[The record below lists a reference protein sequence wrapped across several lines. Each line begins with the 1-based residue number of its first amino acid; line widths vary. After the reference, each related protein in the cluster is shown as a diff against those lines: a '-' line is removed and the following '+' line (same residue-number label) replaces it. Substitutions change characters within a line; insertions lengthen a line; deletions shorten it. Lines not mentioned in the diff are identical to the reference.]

1 MAEQLGTILVA
12 AAAEGNVG
20 SDADISN
27 SPTRYKLEFNYR
39 KMDNALGLVTWFK
52 SPIMVT
58 VTEFAKSSF
67 FTTPHWRYQRAQEL
81 FEQRVKRGS
90 RRDDDHWT
98 LANLKLLRRM
108 AGQSKCKWT
117 EELQSL
123 YTAHLLHERRTHR
136 TLKLEVECRILAGQ
150 KRVEISG
157 AVAIPT
163 EILAA
168 YEQTF
173 FDVRDRLEAEAY
185 IHLIVLQTQPGET
198 CQEASQLLRY
208 FAYTGGS
215 TVVAPLMLAYR
226 AISPELR
233 AGFMREI
240 GERAANSPELQRLF
254 AQGASQPVCAS
265 ISNVLGI
272 FGVRPDDLFPL
283 NAETNT
289 SDELSTDEFTDSLRH
304 VG

>member
-1 MAEQLGTILVA
+1 
-12 AAAEGNVG
+12 
-20 SDADISN
+20 
-27 SPTRYKLEFNYR
+27 
-39 KMDNALGLVTWFK
+39 
-52 SPIMVT
+52 MVT
-58 VTEFAKSSF
+58 FTEFARSNF
-67 FTTPHWRYQRAQEL
+67 FTAPYWRYQRAQEL
-81 FEQRVKRGS
+81 FEQGVKRGS

-117 EELQSL
+117 EELRSL
-123 YTAHLLHERRTHR
+123 YTAHLLHDRRTHR

-150 KRVEISG
+150 ECVEISR
-157 AVAIPT
+157 AVAIPA

-173 FDVRDRLEAEAY
+173 FDVRDRLEADAY
-185 IHLIVLQTQPGET
+185 IHSIVLPTQPGEFLHET
-198 CQEASQLLRY
+198 SQLLSY
-208 FAYTGGS
+208 FAYTGGI
-215 TVVAPLMLAYR
+215 TVFAPLMLAYR

-233 AGFMREI
+233 LGLMREI
-240 GERAANSPELQRLF
+240 GERVANSPKLQQLF
-254 AQGASQPVCAS
+254 THGASQPVCTS

-283 NAETNT
+283 NAETASHFET
-289 SDELSTDEFTDSLRH
+289 TVDEFTGSLRH